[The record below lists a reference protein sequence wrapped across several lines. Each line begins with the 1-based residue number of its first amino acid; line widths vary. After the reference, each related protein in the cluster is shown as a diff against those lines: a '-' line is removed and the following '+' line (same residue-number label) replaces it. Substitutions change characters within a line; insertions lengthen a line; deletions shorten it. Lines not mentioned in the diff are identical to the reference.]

1 MGMKREKEQTQ
12 ALRRSG
18 AFTRILIRRAL
29 QTSKLVTECIHSHL
43 EKEKIYMGSST
54 NTGPSSQVGDTPPI
68 PHKKPVA
75 RTNTRKAASAETS
88 PFKQFLKAL
97 GPGLITGASDDDP
110 SGIGTYTMAGA
121 SLGYATLWTALF
133 TFPLMT
139 VVQYTCAKVS
149 MVSGQGLA
157 TLLKK
162 HYSSW
167 ITFPAVFALLIANT
181 INLGADLGAV
191 AAAINLFVPLPIPLL
206 IIPVTLLLLA
216 LQIWGSYRLIAQI
229 FRWLTLALFAYI
241 ASVFLSH
248 PDGHALLLGT
258 FLPTFQLNSS
268 FIATLV
274 AIIGTTISPYLFF
287 WQGTQEVEEEISRGK
302 KTLQKRRGT
311 TKKEL
316 RLASLDV
323 ITGMLISN
331 VVMYCIILTAAATL
345 FQTGKHDVQTATE
358 LAQTLRPLAGNFA
371 TALLAIGLI
380 GSGCLT
386 VPVLADSAAYA
397 LSEAFGWKYG
407 LEKHPGRAKQF
418 YAVIIIAMLIGGLM
432 SIVGINPIQALFWS
446 AVINGVLAPP
456 LLVLLMLISNNPKVM
471 RKRTNGLWLNILGW
485 FTTILM
491 FLAAIAL
498 FFTLGKS

>member
-1 MGMKREKEQTQ
+1 MKMKREESKLQ
-12 ALRRSG
+12 ALTRTG
-18 AFTRILIRRAL
+18 AFTRIIIRRAL
-29 QTSKLVTECIHSHL
+29 QTSKLVIECIHSHL
-43 EKEKIYMGSST
+43 EKEKFCMGSPM
-54 NTGPSSQVGDTPPI
+54 NTGPSSQVGGAPSI
-68 PHKKPVA
+68 PHKKPA
-75 RTNTRKAASAETS
+75 TRTNTQKAASS
-88 PFKQFLKAL
+88 DSGLFKQFLKAL

-139 VVQYTCAKVS
+139 AVQYICAKVGI
-149 MVSGQGLA
+149 VSGQGLA

-162 HYSSW
+162 HYSPW

-191 AAAINLFVPLPIPLL
+191 AVAINLFVPLPIPVL
-206 IIPVTLLLLA
+206 IIPVTLLLLV
-216 LQIWGSYRLIAQI
+216 LQIWGSYQLIVQI

-241 ASVFLSH
+241 AAVFLSH

-274 AIIGTTISPYLFF
+274 AIVGTTISPYLFF
-287 WQGTQEVEEEISRGK
+287 WQSNQEVEEQISQGK
-302 KTLQKRRGT
+302 KTVQKRRGAT
-311 TKKEL
+311 RKEL
-316 RLASLDV
+316 RFASLDV
-323 ITGMLISN
+323 TIGMLISN

-371 TALLAIGLI
+371 TVLLAIGLI

-407 LEKHPGRAKQF
+407 LAKLPGRAKQF
-418 YAVIIIAMLIGGLM
+418 YAMIIVAMLVGGLM
-432 SIVGINPIQALFWS
+432 SIVGINPIKALFWT

-456 LLVLLMLISNNPKVM
+456 LLVLLMLMSNNPKVM
-471 RKRTNGLWLNILGW
+471 GKRTNGRWLNILGW

-498 FFTLGKS
+498 FLTL